1 MIGAGEQA
9 PVAWPRRRS
18 LKALGG
24 RPPLLRTGSNSG
36 TGTAQW
42 CAPYPYYGGE
52 MMMRLS
58 RGHGA
63 NREGKKVFL
72 LEFVAAF
79 AIFSI
84 VAVVLYMVFS
94 YKPV

>member
-1 MIGAGEQA
+1 MATAEKPKGARRTPA
-9 PVAWPRRRS
+9 PVENGVKFGNQHGQVVRS
-18 LKALGG
+18 VS
-24 RPPLLRTGSNSG
+24 LLR
-36 TGTAQW
+36 
-42 CAPYPYYGGE
+42 GE
-52 MMMRLS
+52 MMIRLS

-63 NREGKKVFL
+63 NREEKKVFL